1 MLVPLVCANG
11 PSHFVGYRTTE
22 NPLPMRE
29 IVAPTPSAKITQALW
44 GPLNKYIIYSSED
57 CSVYIHDPEVR
68 VLLLLLLLQLLLVVL
83 AHRNGSCSDLSLS
96 LSFFF
101 NT

>member
-1 MLVPLVCANG
+1 
-11 PSHFVGYRTTE
+11 
-22 NPLPMRE
+22 MRE

-68 VLLLLLLLQLLLVVL
+68 VLLLLLQLLLLVVL

-96 LSFFF
+96 LFNF

>member
-1 MLVPLVCANG
+1 
-11 PSHFVGYRTTE
+11 
-22 NPLPMRE
+22 MRE

-68 VLLLLLLLQLLLVVL
+68 FFYFSFPCC
-83 AHRNGSCSDLSLS
+83 HTHHNGLCSDLSS
-96 LSFFF
+96 
-101 NT
+101 T